1 MLITQP
7 MKRSRT
13 AVTLQKKGKI
23 NVKSIIKIIANYVYW
38 TLAVA
43 CLVITGQALAQGAS
57 FPTRSLKI
65 IVPTSPG
72 SGSDTTARYVAEQ
85 LTTALGQPVIIDNK
99 PGANGT
105 IAAMAV
111 KQAPADGYTIFLASN
126 THMAVNPIFVKDL
139 PYDAIKDFKPITGIA
154 RGMMIFIASPNS
166 KIGNVTDLVG
176 AAKATKQPLTV
187 GTYTAGFHLSAE
199 WFASATGTK
208 YVNVPYKGAPEV
220 FIGLM
225 GDQLD
230 WGVSDLIAAMPQV
243 KAGKLKA
250 LAVSGEKRH
259 PDYPDIPTIKESGY
273 PEYVNYTWTSLYMRA
288 ETPDAVAAKLVDA
301 MQKILATPSAR
312 EFVAKIGS
320 DPMAFPPAEMRKFQI
335 SETERFRR
343 IADGAGI
350 KPQ

>member
-1 MLITQP
+1 MVIIT
-7 MKRSRT
+7 
-13 AVTLQKKGKI
+13 
-23 NVKSIIKIIANYVYW
+23 KIIAKYTYW
-38 TLAVA
+38 ALASA
-43 CLVITGQALAQGAS
+43 FFIAAGQAAAQGAN

-65 IVPTSPG
+65 VVPTSPG
-72 SGSDTTARYVAEQ
+72 SGSDTTARYFAEQ
-85 LTTALGQPVIIDNK
+85 LATALGQPVIIDNK

-139 PYDAIKDFKPITGIA
+139 PYDPIKDFKPVAGIA
-154 RGMMIFIASPNS
+154 RGMMIFVASANS
-166 KIGNVTDLVG
+166 KMGSVADLVT
-176 AAKATKQPLTV
+176 AAKATKQQLTV

-220 FIGLM
+220 FVGLM

-259 PDYPDIPTIKESGY
+259 PDYPDIPTVKESGY

-301 MQKILATPSAR
+301 MQKILVTPGAR
-312 EFVAKIGS
+312 EFIAKIGS